1 MKKSLFLLCVLS
13 LGVTHNNWAQTTDK
27 AQILT
32 TDNYLKGAVT
42 EKNGVVVFEET
53 FIVPGKSKVD
63 IFDSLK
69 NYTQSIVTGENHLPQ
84 SRITEL
90 SPNKDIIAASVE
102 ETLWFKRTALVSDF
116 ARFFY
121 QLVFEVSDGQFKV
134 TLLRLRYIYEPM
146 ATPGQDNVMLAE
158 EWITDKEALKK
169 DGTQLRRGTSKKFR
183 IATIDRKNQ
192 LFRGAGR
199 ACGLKFT
206 RIIEE

>member
-1 MKKSLFLLCVLS
+1 MKKSLFLLCVLF

-183 IATIDRKNQ
+183 IATIDRNNQ

>member
-1 MKKSLFLLCVLS
+1 MKKSLFLLCVLF
-13 LGVTHNNWAQTTDK
+13 LVGTHNNWAQTTDK

-134 TLLRLRYIYEPM
+134 TLLRIRYIYEPM

-169 DGTQLRRGTSKKFR
+169 DGAQLRRGTSKKFR

>member
-134 TLLRLRYIYEPM
+134 MLLRIRYIYEPM

-169 DGTQLRRGTSKKFR
+169 DGAQLRRGTSKKFR

-206 RIIEE
+206 RIVEE

>member
-1 MKKSLFLLCVLS
+1 MKKSLFLLCVLF

>member
-1 MKKSLFLLCVLS
+1 MKKSLFLLCVLF

-69 NYTQSIVTGENHLPQ
+69 NYTQSIVPGENHLPQ

-134 TLLRLRYIYEPM
+134 MLLRIRYIYEPM

-169 DGTQLRRGTSKKFR
+169 DGAQLRRGTSKKFR

-206 RIIEE
+206 RIVEE

>member
-1 MKKSLFLLCVLS
+1 MKKSLFLLCVLF
-13 LGVTHNNWAQTTDK
+13 LGGTHNNWAQTTDK

-134 TLLRLRYIYEPM
+134 TLLRIRYIYEPM

-206 RIIEE
+206 RIVEE

>member
-1 MKKSLFLLCVLS
+1 MKKSLFLLCVLF

-169 DGTQLRRGTSKKFR
+169 DGAQLRRGTSKKFR

>member
-1 MKKSLFLLCVLS
+1 MKKSLFLLCVLF

-90 SPNKDIIAASVE
+90 PPNKDIIAASVE

>member
-1 MKKSLFLLCVLS
+1 MKKSLFLLCVLF

-90 SPNKDIIAASVE
+90 SPNKDIIAASIE

>member
-1 MKKSLFLLCVLS
+1 MKKSLFLLCVLF

-42 EKNGVVVFEET
+42 EKKGVVVFEET

>member
-1 MKKSLFLLCVLS
+1 MKKSLFLLCVLF
-13 LGVTHNNWAQTTDK
+13 LVGTHNNWAQTTDK

-42 EKNGVVVFEET
+42 EKNGLVVFEET

>member
-1 MKKSLFLLCVLS
+1 MKKSLFLLCVLF

-169 DGTQLRRGTSKKFR
+169 DGAQLRRGTSRKFR
-183 IATIDRKNQ
+183 VATIDRKNE

-206 RIIEE
+206 RIVEE

>member
-1 MKKSLFLLCVLS
+1 MKKSLFLLCVLF

-146 ATPGQDNVMLAE
+146 ATPGQDNVILAE

-206 RIIEE
+206 RFIEE

>member
-1 MKKSLFLLCVLS
+1 MKKSLFLLCVLF

-134 TLLRLRYIYEPM
+134 MLLRIRYIYEPM

-206 RIIEE
+206 RIVEE

>member
-1 MKKSLFLLCVLS
+1 MKKSLFLLCVLF
-13 LGVTHNNWAQTTDK
+13 LGGTHNNWSQTTDK

-53 FIVPGKSKVD
+53 FIVPGKSKAD

-134 TLLRLRYIYEPM
+134 MLLRIRYIYEPM

-169 DGTQLRRGTSKKFR
+169 DGAQLRRGTSKKFR

-206 RIIEE
+206 RIVEE

>member
-1 MKKSLFLLCVLS
+1 MKKSLFLLCVLF

-69 NYTQSIVTGENHLPQ
+69 NYTQFIVTGENHLPQ

>member
-1 MKKSLFLLCVLS
+1 MKKSLFLLCVLF

-121 QLVFEVSDGQFKV
+121 QLVFEVSDGQFTV
-134 TLLRLRYIYEPM
+134 SLRRLRYIYEPM
-146 ATPGQDNVMLAE
+146 VTPGQDNVMLAE
-158 EWITDKEALKK
+158 EWITDKEALRK

-183 IATIDRKNQ
+183 VATIDRKNE
-192 LFRGAGR
+192 LFRGAGK
-199 ACGLKFT
+199 ACGIKYV
-206 RIIEE
+206 RIVED

>member
-1 MKKSLFLLCVLS
+1 MKKSLFLLCVLF
-13 LGVTHNNWAQTTDK
+13 LGGTYNNWAQTTDK

-134 TLLRLRYIYEPM
+134 TLLRIRYIYEPM

-206 RIIEE
+206 RIVEE

>member
-1 MKKSLFLLCVLS
+1 MKKSLFLLCVLF
-13 LGVTHNNWAQTTDK
+13 LGGTYNNWAQTTDK

-90 SPNKDIIAASVE
+90 SPNKDIIAASIE

-134 TLLRLRYIYEPM
+134 TLLRIRYIYEPM

-169 DGTQLRRGTSKKFR
+169 DGAQLRRGTSKKFR

-206 RIIEE
+206 RIVEE

>member
-1 MKKSLFLLCVLS
+1 MKKSLFLLWVLF

-134 TLLRLRYIYEPM
+134 TLLRIRYIYEPM

-158 EWITDKEALKK
+158 ERITDKEALKK
-169 DGTQLRRGTSKKFR
+169 DGAQLRRGTSKKFR

>member
-1 MKKSLFLLCVLS
+1 MKKSLFLLCVLF

-84 SRITEL
+84 SRIKEL

-134 TLLRLRYIYEPM
+134 MLLRIRYIYEPM

-169 DGTQLRRGTSKKFR
+169 DGAQLRRGTSKKFR

-206 RIIEE
+206 RIVEE

>member
-1 MKKSLFLLCVLS
+1 MKKSLFLLCVLF

-90 SPNKDIIAASVE
+90 SPNKDIMAASVE

-134 TLLRLRYIYEPM
+134 TLLRIRYIYEPM

-206 RIIEE
+206 RIVEE

>member
-1 MKKSLFLLCVLS
+1 MKKSLFLLCVLF
-13 LGVTHNNWAQTTDK
+13 LVGTHNNWAQTTDK

-84 SRITEL
+84 SRFTEL

>member
-1 MKKSLFLLCVLS
+1 MKKSLFLLCVLF

-134 TLLRLRYIYEPM
+134 MLLRIRYIYEPM

-158 EWITDKEALKK
+158 EWITGKEALKK
-169 DGTQLRRGTSKKFR
+169 DGAQLRRGTSKKFR

-206 RIIEE
+206 RIVEE

>member
-1 MKKSLFLLCVLS
+1 LCVLF

-206 RIIEE
+206 RFIEE

>member
-1 MKKSLFLLCVLS
+1 MKKSLFLLCVLF
-13 LGVTHNNWAQTTDK
+13 LGGTYNNWAQTTDK

-53 FIVPGKSKVD
+53 FIVPGKSKAD

-69 NYTQSIVTGENHLPQ
+69 NYAQSIVTGENHLPQ

-116 ARFFY
+116 ARFF
-121 QLVFEVSDGQFKV
+121 LS
-134 TLLRLRYIYEPM
+134 T
-146 ATPGQDNVMLAE
+146 
-158 EWITDKEALKK
+158 WCLKCLM
-169 DGTQLRRGTSKKFR
+169 GSSK
-183 IATIDRKNQ
+183 
-192 LFRGAGR
+192 
-199 ACGLKFT
+199 
-206 RIIEE
+206 

>member
-1 MKKSLFLLCVLS
+1 MKKSLFLLCVLF

-134 TLLRLRYIYEPM
+134 TLLRIRYIYEPM

-206 RIIEE
+206 RIVEE

>member
-1 MKKSLFLLCVLS
+1 MKKSLFLLCVLF
-13 LGVTHNNWAQTTDK
+13 LWVTHNNWAQTTDK

>member
-1 MKKSLFLLCVLS
+1 MKKSLFLLCVLF
-13 LGVTHNNWAQTTDK
+13 LGGTYNNWAQTTDK

-53 FIVPGKSKVD
+53 FIVPGKSKAD

-69 NYTQSIVTGENHLPQ
+69 NYAQSIVTGENHLPQ

-134 TLLRLRYIYEPM
+134 TLLRIRYIYEPM

-206 RIIEE
+206 RIVEE

>member
-1 MKKSLFLLCVLS
+1 MKKSLFLLCVLF

-53 FIVPGKSKVD
+53 FIVPGKSKAD

-69 NYTQSIVTGENHLPQ
+69 NNTQSIVTGENHLPQ

-134 TLLRLRYIYEPM
+134 MLLRIRYIYEPM

-169 DGTQLRRGTSKKFR
+169 DGAQLRRGTSKKFR

-206 RIIEE
+206 RIVEE

>member
-1 MKKSLFLLCVLS
+1 MKKSLFLLCVLF

-102 ETLWFKRTALVSDF
+102 ETLWFKRLYLTL
-116 ARFFY
+116 R
-121 QLVFEVSDGQFKV
+121 VFS
-134 TLLRLRYIYEPM
+134 I
-146 ATPGQDNVMLAE
+146 N
-158 EWITDKEALKK
+158 WCLKCLM
-169 DGTQLRRGTSKKFR
+169 DSSK
-183 IATIDRKNQ
+183 
-192 LFRGAGR
+192 
-199 ACGLKFT
+199 
-206 RIIEE
+206 

>member
-1 MKKSLFLLCVLS
+1 MKKSLFLLCVLF
-13 LGVTHNNWAQTTDK
+13 LGVTQNNWAQTTDK

>member
-1 MKKSLFLLCVLS
+1 MKKSLFLLCVLF

-102 ETLWFKRTALVSDF
+102 ETLWFKRAALVSDF

>member
-1 MKKSLFLLCVLS
+1 MKKSLFLLCVLF

-134 TLLRLRYIYEPM
+134 TLLRFRYIYEPM

>member
-1 MKKSLFLLCVLS
+1 MKKCLFLLCVLF

-53 FIVPGKSKVD
+53 FIVPGKSKID

-134 TLLRLRYIYEPM
+134 TLLRIRYIYEPM

-169 DGTQLRRGTSKKFR
+169 DGAQLRRGTSKKFR

-206 RIIEE
+206 RIVEE